1 MIQTKDLSYSY
12 NSKSKID
19 FPDFHFQEKSHWLIL
34 GQSGCGKTTLLHLL
48 GGLLTPKN
56 GKVEVEGTDLGQL
69 PKSKLDRFRGQNIGI
84 VFQRSHFVRS
94 VNVEENLA
102 LAQSLAGRPVDKPFI
117 QDLMNRL
124 NVGHK
129 ANAKPR
135 DLSQGEQQRV
145 AIARALVNRP
155 KLILA
160 DEPTSALDDVN
171 TEEVIHLLEE
181 QATAVGAT
189 LVIVTHDKRL
199 KDQFKNRIELKPIG
213 GRATSGAV

>member
-12 NSKSKID
+12 HSTSKID

-48 GGLLTPKN
+48 GGLLTPKK
-56 GKVEVEGTDLGQL
+56 GKVEIEGTDLGKL

-102 LAQSLAGRPVDKPFI
+102 LAQSLAGLPVDKKFI
-117 QDLMNRL
+117 QDLMDRL

-129 ANAKPR
+129 AQAKPR

-171 TEEVIHLLEE
+171 TQEVIHLLEE
-181 QATAVGAT
+181 QARAVGAT

-199 KDQFKNRIELKPIG
+199 KDQFENRIELKPI
-213 GRATSGAV
+213 SGKAISGLV